1 MSSSGGVLG
10 EWKPVRKS
18 SKGSDGDCHLTGYE
32 EGTVTAA
39 YQSFF
44 SAMNLSRF
52 FSEWALRDHRDPEK
66 GQSVI
71 SGSDVN
77 CVTISMNGVT
87 LKRKQHS
94 HFPNFL
100 TSQLNSF
107 AKVQNSSFR
116 GGL

>member
-1 MSSSGGVLG
+1 MGIVISLAMKR
-10 EWKPVRKS
+10 EQLPLPIR
-18 SKGSDGDCHLTGYE
+18 L
-32 EGTVTAA
+32 
-39 YQSFF
+39 FF